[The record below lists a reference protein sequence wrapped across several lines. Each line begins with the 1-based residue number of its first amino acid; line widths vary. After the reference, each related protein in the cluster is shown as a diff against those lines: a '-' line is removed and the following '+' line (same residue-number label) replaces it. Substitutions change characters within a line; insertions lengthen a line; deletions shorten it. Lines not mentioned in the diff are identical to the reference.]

1 MSEVIASGVLAN
13 GLRTEFANT
22 YTQVRNRVQDSKLP
36 MLMDLGIKATNRE
49 HKFGY
54 FEAAPHFEQWI
65 RGQSIPTDSFDSTD
79 FDVSVYTWG
88 RRVKWHHEDREDDQ
102 TSSLMQQAQGAGQSA
117 ALLPERFAF
126 DILTNNAATLPA
138 IPLAP
143 DGAALFATTDG
154 GGGNRFGA
162 SSGNLLTGGG
172 VASAAAVKSDFYAA
186 MEQFYAFQDGKGQP
200 LWNSSIIDQ
209 GFVVLFGSANIEVM
223 QEAFVQ
229 RRQGFT
235 FNNTGSTTATSGI
248 VGGNTPS
255 NVILDSQHDVTLWPT
270 SRITGNDI
278 FILLKGSPMP
288 PLFLLDR
295 KGVTQESA
303 LRGENNSD
311 YVRDT
316 GMEYQQWHSRSG
328 AGVALPFGA
337 IQINN

>member
-1 MSEVIASGVLAN
+1 MSDVIPSGVLAN

-22 YTQVRNRVQDSKLP
+22 YQQIRNRQASGNLP
-36 MLMDLGIKATNRE
+36 MLMDLGIRATNRE

-54 FEAAPHFEQWI
+54 FEAAPHFEQWV
-65 RGQSIPTDSFDSTD
+65 RGQSIPTDGFDSVD

-102 TSSLMQQAQGAGQSA
+102 TQSLMQQAAGAGESA
-117 ALLPERFAF
+117 ALLPERFAM
-126 DILTNNAATLPA
+126 DMLTNNAATLPA

-143 DGAALFATTDG
+143 DGAALFATADG

-162 SSGNLLTGGG
+162 SSGNLLTGSG

-186 MEQFYAFQDGKGQP
+186 MEQFHAFQDGKGQP
-200 LWNSSIIDQ
+200 LWNSTVLDR
-209 GFVVLFGSANIEVM
+209 GFTLIYGSANIEVM

-229 RRQGFT
+229 RRQGMT
-235 FNNTGSTTATSGI
+235 FDNTGDRTATSSI
-248 VGGNTPS
+248 IGGNTPS
-255 NVILDSQHDVTLWPT
+255 NVIIDSQHDVTLWPT
-270 SRITGNDI
+270 SRITGDSI
-278 FILLKGSPMP
+278 YVLLKGSPMP

-328 AGVALPFGA
+328 GGIALPFGA
-337 IQINN
+337 IEINN